1 MQTMAAPEAKLTRI
15 IRDIPMFEGLPQRQS
30 EELAQIA
37 RIDAFEKGSV
47 IFSEGD
53 PGIGFYVLI
62 EGRVKIYKISWD
74 GKEQILHIFGP
85 GEPFGEVPVFAGQR
99 FPAHAE
105 AIEKSLLLFF
115 PREAFIACIRRNPD
129 LALDMLAVLAKRLR
143 VFTVLI
149 EDLSLKE
156 VPGRLAAYLL
166 YLSTRNQRSLDL
178 ELDISKSQ
186 LAALLGTIPETLSRI
201 LGRMSKR
208 GLILSDGPRIQ
219 ILDLTALQQLAES
232 GTGL

>member
-1 MQTMAAPEAKLTRI
+1 METPAAELTRTVG
-15 IRDIPMFEGLPQRQS
+15 DIPMFEGLPARQL
-30 EELAQIA
+30 EELAQIV
-37 RIDAFEKGSV
+37 RIDVFEKGGV

-53 PGIGFYVLI
+53 PGLGFYVLV

-105 AIEKSLLLFF
+105 AIEKSTLLFF
-115 PREAFIACIRRNPD
+115 PREAFINCIRRNPD
-129 LALDMLAVLAKRLR
+129 LALDMLAVLARRLR

-166 YLSTRNQRSLDL
+166 YLSRRSQGSLDL

-208 GLILSDGPRIQ
+208 GLILSNGPRIE
-219 ILDLTALQQLAES
+219 ILDLAALQQLAES